1 MSFRASLSCVGLLAL
16 SLDANAGL
24 FGLGSMSWSEE
35 VALHDGSKI
44 IVERSVQRGG
54 RHEIG
59 QSPPYKEQSLTFV
72 LPATKQ
78 RVKWVDEYD
87 KDERHTIFL
96 PMMIEI
102 SGGTAYL
109 VASIMGCTAFNKL
122 GRPNPP
128 YVVFKYQDKEWKRV
142 ALQELPIEIEKPNLL
157 FSSPDTEMEKLGKEF
172 ITAQMIREI
181 ARSYRQPEYRTI
193 LREPFSKARLEQICE
208 ERVPY
213 KGYWILPNDP
223 IARDF
228 IDKQKK

>member
-1 MSFRASLSCVGLLAL
+1 MSLRASLFCVGLLAL
-16 SLDANAGL
+16 SMDANAGL
-24 FGLGSMSWSEE
+24 FGLGGTSWSEE
-35 VALHDGSKI
+35 ATLHDGSKM

-59 QSPPYKEQSLTFV
+59 QRPAYKVQSLTFA
-72 LPATKQ
+72 LPTTNQ

-87 KDERHTIFL
+87 EDERHTIFL
-96 PMMIEI
+96 PMLIEV

-128 YVVFKYQDKEWKRV
+128 YVVFKYRDKEWKRV

-157 FSSPDTEMEKLGKEF
+157 SSSPDIEVEKLGREF
-172 ITAQMIREI
+172 ITAEMIQEI

-193 LREPFSKARLEQICE
+193 LREPLPKARLQQICE